1 MNKPLNSK
9 PLNSKH
15 MNTKL
20 VALGLFGLTAATVA
34 CYPFLS
40 SLAPAQAVPPPQGQS
55 TPATIAQL
63 PDGRRPVV
71 EAVFVLDTTG
81 SMGGL
86 IQAAKDKIW
95 SIASTLAAAQPT
107 PIIRMGLV
115 AYRDRG
121 DDYVTRVVDLSPD
134 LDRLQAELFQLQ
146 AQGGGDGPESVNQ
159 ALHEA
164 VTRIGWGQDPD
175 AYRVIFLVGDAPPH
189 LDYAND
195 VPYTESLKEAEHR
208 RIRVNTI
215 QCGQQGDTRTE
226 WQRIAQLGRGAYLQV
241 DQAGGAV
248 AIATP
253 YDEKLARLSAALD
266 ETRLFY
272 GSREER
278 TKREGE
284 VNKAKAA
291 KAAAAP
297 AALARRAE
305 FVASPSGAASLSA
318 DKELVEAV
326 KTGRVD
332 LDALPT
338 AALPEPLQKLDSAD
352 RARVVTETAA
362 RRERLRQEVQAV
374 SAQRAEYLKG
384 KVEAAGGAKDSLD
397 HQLWSTVR
405 KQGADA
411 GLKYGSGG
419 PKY

>member
-1 MNKPLNSK
+1 
-9 PLNSKH
+9 

-20 VALGLFGLTAATVA
+20 IALGLFGLTAAAVA
-34 CYPFLS
+34 YYPLLS
-40 SLAPAQAVPPPQGQS
+40 TPAPAQAAPPAAGQPVAFTIPQPPNGE
-55 TPATIAQL
+55 
-63 PDGRRPVV
+63 RPVV

-164 VTRIGWGQDPD
+164 VTRIGWGQDPN

-189 LDYAND
+189 MDYAND
-195 VPYTESLKEAEHR
+195 VPYTDSLTEAGR
-208 RIRVNTI
+208 RGIRINTI

-248 AIATP
+248 VIATP
-253 YDEKLARLSAALD
+253 YDDKLAKLSAELD
-266 ETRLFY
+266 DTRLYY

-278 TKREGE
+278 AKREGE
-284 VNKAKAA
+284 VNKARAA
-291 KAAAAP
+291 KAASAP

-318 DKELVEAV
+318 DQELVEAV
-326 KTGRVD
+326 ATGRVD
-332 LDALPT
+332 LDKLPA
-338 AALPEPLQKLDSAD
+338 AALPAPLQALDAPE
-352 RARVVTETAA
+352 RARVVAETAA
-362 RRERLRQEVQAV
+362 RREQLREEVKAL
-374 SAQRAEYLKG
+374 SAERAQYLKG

-405 KQGADA
+405 KQGSDA
-411 GLKYGSGG
+411 GLSYGGEG

>member
-1 MNKPLNSK
+1 
-9 PLNSKH
+9 

-20 VALGLFGLTAATVA
+20 IGLGLFGLTAAAVAYYPLLTASAPTPLPVQTAGQPLAITV
-34 CYPFLS
+34 
-40 SLAPAQAVPPPQGQS
+40 PQPQPGQ
-55 TPATIAQL
+55 
-63 PDGRRPVV
+63 RPIV

-95 SIASTLAAAQPT
+95 SIASTLAAAQPA

-134 LDRLQAELFQLQ
+134 LDKLQAELFQLE

-164 VTRIGWGQDPD
+164 ITRIGWSQDPA
-175 AYRVIFLVGDAPPH
+175 AYRVVFLVGDAPPH
-189 LDYAND
+189 MDYAND
-195 VPYTESLKEAEHR
+195 VPYSESLKEAGR
-208 RIRVNTI
+208 RGIRVNAI
-215 QCGQQGDTRTE
+215 QCGQQGDTRAE
-226 WQRIAQLGRGAYLQV
+226 WQRIAQLGNGAFLQV

-253 YDEKLARLSAALD
+253 FDAKLAKLSAELD
-266 ETRLFY
+266 DTRLFY
-272 GSREER
+272 GSAEER
-278 TKREGE
+278 GRREGE
-284 VNKAKAA
+284 VSKAKVA

-305 FVASPSGAASLSA
+305 FVASPSGKASLSA
-318 DKELVEAV
+318 DQELVDAV
-326 KTGRVD
+326 QSGRVD
-332 LDALPT
+332 LNALPAT
-338 AALPEPLQKLDSAD
+338 ALPAPLAKLDAPE
-352 RARVVTETAA
+352 RAKVVTETAA
-362 RRERLRQEVQAV
+362 RREALSKEVKDL
-374 SAQRAEYLKG
+374 SAQRADYLKG

-411 GLKYGSGG
+411 GLKYDESG
-419 PKY
+419 PSY